1 MAEDIIRNG
10 SGAGYGAKRSEA
22 LPPQPAAVPPVP
34 PMEAEWLR
42 AVGGR
47 PGGLGGPPGANGS
60 EANGPGTN
68 GSGSNGAGPNGRGP
82 NGAGPK
88 S

>member
-10 SGAGYGAKRSEA
+10 SGAGYGANKAEA
-22 LPPQPAAVPPVP
+22 LPPHPPAVPPVP

-47 PGGLGGPPGANGS
+47 PGGLGGSQGANGS
-60 EANGPGTN
+60 GANGG
-68 GSGSNGAGPNGRGP
+68 GPNGRS
-82 NGAGPK
+82 PK
-88 S
+88 G

>member
-1 MAEDIIRNG
+1 MSSPSIHDDLPRHG
-10 SGAGYGAKRSEA
+10 SGNGYGAVERAEA
-22 LPPQPAAVPPVP
+22 PPRPAAVPAVP

-60 EANGPGTN
+60 EANGRGPN
-68 GSGSNGAGPNGRGP
+68 GSGPNGSGPNGRGP
-82 NGAGPK
+82 KG
-88 S
+88 